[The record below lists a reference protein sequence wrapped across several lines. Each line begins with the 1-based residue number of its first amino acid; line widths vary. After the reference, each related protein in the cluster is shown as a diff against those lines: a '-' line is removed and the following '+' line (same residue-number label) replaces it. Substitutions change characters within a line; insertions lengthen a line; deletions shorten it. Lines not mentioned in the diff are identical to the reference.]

1 MPSWWM
7 PASCAN
13 ALRPTI
19 ALFAWTA
26 SPVSSVRSWLAR
38 VDLARDDARRERQL
52 VGPHA
57 ERHDDL
63 LEGRVARALADTV
76 HGALDLAAA
85 RFDRREAVRDGEA
98 EVVVAVRREDD
109 AVRAGGARANRREE
123 LVDLVRRRVADGV
136 REVHGRRAGLD
147 HRGHDRAEV
156 VEVAPRRVLGREL
169 HVVDVPPR
177 AGDRAGRGLESLAAR
192 HVELVREVEV
202 RRGDERVEARPGAA
216 VERLERAVH
225 VRVHGAR
232 ERGDNGTADGLRD
245 GADAREV
252 VLRGDREP
260 GLEDVHAELV
270 ELDGEAHLLRLA
282 HREAGRLLAVPERRV
297 EDRDARPNVAL
308 RVHGHATFPMTT
320 GWRNGIFSRSS
331 APTVSRSCVRSFSR
345 VASKFGRP
353 ARFSAIQ
360 FSA

>member
-1 MPSWWM
+1 MTISSSDALPARSPTPFTVHSIWRQ
-7 PASCAN
+7 PAS
-13 ALRPTI
+13 I
-19 ALFAWTA
+19 AARLFATA
-26 SPVSSVRSWLAR
+26 RPRSLW
-38 VDLARDDARRERQL
+38 QC
-52 VGPHA
+52 A
-57 ERHDDL
+57 EKTTRSAP
-63 LEGRVARALADTV
+63 GR
-76 HGALDLAAA
+76 
-85 RFDRREAVRDGEA
+85 
-98 EVVVAVRREDD
+98 
-109 AVRAGGARANRREE
+109 ARANRREE

-232 ERGDNGTADGLRD
+232 ERGDHGTADGLRD

-252 VLRGDREP
+252 VFRGDREP
-260 GLEDVHAELV
+260 GLEDVHAQLV
-270 ELDGEAHLLRLA
+270 ELHGEAHLLRLA

-308 RVHGHATFPMTT
+308 RVHVRPP
-320 GWRNGIFSRSS
+320 SR
-331 APTVSRSCVRSFSR
+331 
-345 VASKFGRP
+345 
-353 ARFSAIQ
+353 
-360 FSA
+360 